1 LSKAKHIAKMKT
13 GESRGL
19 TPIFTGFHAG
29 NLQPASLPTE
39 RIRSGNCRQ
48 SFAPDKKLSFRKN

>member
-1 LSKAKHIAKMKT
+1 MKT